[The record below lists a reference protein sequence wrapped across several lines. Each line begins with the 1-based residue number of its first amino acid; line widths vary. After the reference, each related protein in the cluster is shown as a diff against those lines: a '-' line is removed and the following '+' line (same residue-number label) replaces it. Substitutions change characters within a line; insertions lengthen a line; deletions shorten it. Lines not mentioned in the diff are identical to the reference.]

1 MADVRTLLKRDE
13 GYAIHSLIDI
23 AENPGTSTSDVAE
36 RLQLPPAFTAKVVRK
51 LVTAGFVVSHTGRS
65 GGLSLAVD
73 LERVSLLDVIEG
85 ISGRVVLDTC
95 ETEVRCATQ
104 QRTGDCR
111 LKFAWF
117 ATSEQIRAVLTSVK
131 LAQFCNLPAAVE

>member
-23 AENPGTSTSDVAE
+23 AENPGSSTSDVAE

-51 LVTAGFVVSHTGRS
+51 LVTAGFVASRTGRS
-65 GGLSLAVD
+65 GGLSIAVD
-73 LERVSLLDVIEG
+73 LGQVSLLDVIEG
-85 ISGRVVLDTC
+85 ISGPVVLDTC
-95 ETEVRCATQ
+95 ETETRCATQ
-104 QRTGDCR
+104 RRTGTCR

-117 ATSEQIRAVLTSVK
+117 SASQQIRDVLASVK
-131 LAQFCNLPAAVE
+131 LAQLCAVPAVAT